1 MSPTSPLSTPP
12 PGRRVYCNRTLNMRA
27 IKAIGFDMDYT
38 LIHYHPEAWEQR
50 AYEQLRRRLAERG
63 FPVAELA
70 FDPQAVCLGLVLDL
84 ELGNLVKAN
93 RFGYVHQAVHG
104 AQRLDHEARR
114 KVYGRVL
121 VELDEPRWAFL
132 NTLFSLS
139 EACMYTQLVELL
151 DRGRLPGPLG
161 YADLYAVVRASL
173 DAAHAEG
180 ELKAE
185 IMAAPERYV
194 VLDEELPLALQ
205 DLRAAGKKLL
215 LITNSEWDYTRT
227 MLAYVLDRYLPAGQT
242 WEGLFD
248 LKIIQA
254 RKPEFF
260 STRHPMFE
268 VVDEDGRL
276 RPLVGRLREGGTYL
290 GGHASLVEQHLGLN
304 GEEILYV
311 GDHIFADVHVS
322 KSLLRWRT
330 ALILRQLEEEIGAL
344 EGFRVHQAQLDAW
357 MAEKTVLEARQAQ
370 LRLALQRS
378 EQGYG
383 PGNGRPKAELQAEL
397 QRLRVNLEGL
407 DERIAPLAREY
418 NELAHPRWGLLM
430 RAGGDK
436 SHLARQI
443 ERHADVYTSR
453 PSNLLW
459 QTPFGYLRAPH
470 SGLPHDPAPTTGAE
484 EA

>member
-1 MSPTSPLSTPP
+1 
-12 PGRRVYCNRTLNMRA
+12 VYCNRTLNMRA

-38 LIHYHPEAWEQR
+38 LIHYHPEAWERR
-50 AYEQLRRRLAERG
+50 AYQELRRRLGERG
-63 FPVAELA
+63 FPVDDLE
-70 FDPQAVCLGLVLDL
+70 FDPGAVRLGLVLDL

-93 RFGYVHQAVHG
+93 RFGYVHQAEHG
-104 AQRLDHEARR
+104 GRRLDHEERRRRYARA
-114 KVYGRVL
+114 L
-121 VELDEPRWAFL
+121 VDLAEPRWAFL

-139 EACMYTQLVELL
+139 EACMYAQLVERL
-151 DRGRLPGPLG
+151 DRGLLPGPLG
-161 YADLYAVVRASL
+161 YADLYAVVRSSL

-194 VLDEELPLALQ
+194 VPDEDLPLALL
-205 DLRAAGKKLL
+205 DLKAAGKKLL
-215 LITNSEWDYTRT
+215 LITNSEWDYTRA
-227 MLAYVLDRYLPAGQT
+227 MLSHVLDRHLPAGQT
-242 WEGLFD
+242 WETLFD
-248 LKIIQA
+248 LKIVQA

-260 STRHPMFE
+260 ATRHPMFE
-268 VVDEDGRL
+268 VVDADGRL
-276 RPLVGRLREGGTYL
+276 KPLVGGLRQGGTYL
-290 GGHASLVEQHLGLN
+290 GGHAGLVEQHLGLT

-330 ALILRQLEEEIGAL
+330 ALILRQLEEEIAAL
-344 EGFRVHQAQLDAW
+344 EGFRARQRQLDAW
-357 MAEKTVLEARQAQ
+357 MAEKTALEERQAR
-370 LRLALQRS
+370 LRLALQRA
-378 EQGYG
+378 ELGYG
-383 PGNGRPKAELQAEL
+383 PPERRPRPELQAEL
-397 QRLRVNLEGL
+397 QRLRLDLEAL
-407 DERIAPLAREY
+407 DERIGPLAREY
-418 NELAHPRWGLLM
+418 SELVHPRWGLLM

-470 SGLPHDPAPTTGAE
+470 SGLPHDPAPAAGAE
-484 EA
+484 GA

>member
-1 MSPTSPLSTPP
+1 
-12 PGRRVYCNRTLNMRA
+12 MRA

-38 LIHYHPEAWEQR
+38 LIHYHPEAWERR
-50 AYEQLRRRLAERG
+50 AYAELRKRLAERG
-63 FPVAELA
+63 FPVADLE
-70 FDPQAVCLGLVLDL
+70 FDPGAVSLGLVLDL

-104 AQRLDHEARR
+104 AVRLDHVARR

-121 VELDEPRWAFL
+121 VDLAEPRWAFQ

-139 EACMYTQLVELL
+139 EACMYAQLVERL
-151 DRGRLPGPLG
+151 DQGRLPGPLG
-161 YADLYAVVRASL
+161 YAGLYAVVRSSL

-194 VLDEELPLALQ
+194 VLDEDLPLALL
-205 DLRAAGKKLL
+205 DLKAAGKKLL
-215 LITNSEWDYTRT
+215 LITNSEWDYTRA
-227 MLAYVLDRYLPAGQT
+227 MLAYVLDRHLPAGQT
-242 WEGLFD
+242 WETLFD
-248 LKIIQA
+248 LKIVQA

-260 STRHPMFE
+260 ATRHPMFE
-268 VVDEDGRL
+268 VVDADGRL
-276 RPLVGRLREGGTYL
+276 RPLVGRLRQGGTYL
-290 GGHASLVEQHLGLN
+290 GGHAGLVEQHLGLD

-330 ALILRQLEEEIGAL
+330 ALILRQLEEEITAL
-344 EGFRVHQAQLDAW
+344 EGFREHQAQLDAW
-357 MAEKTVLEARQAQ
+357 MAEKTTLEERQAR
-370 LRLALQRS
+370 LRLALQRA
-378 EQGYG
+378 ELGYG
-383 PGNGRPKAELQAEL
+383 PAGERPKPELQAEL
-397 QRLRVNLEGL
+397 QRLRSNLEDL

-418 NELAHPRWGLLM
+418 SELVHPRWGLLM

-443 ERHADVYTSR
+443 ERYADVYTSR
-453 PSNLLW
+453 PSNFLW

-470 SGLPHDPAPTTGAE
+470 GGLPHDPAPQAGAE